1 MKNALDWM
9 VAIAVF
15 LDKPVALWN
24 ASPRASIAL
33 AALRATL
40 KVMSA
45 RVVDAASLELLIL
58 PAHLAEPPA
67 NPDPIAMHRALQA
80 LRAARHQEAQR
91 SPLAV

>member
-9 VAIAVF
+9 VATAVF

-40 KVMSA
+40 KV
-45 RVVDAASLELLIL
+45 
-58 PAHLAEPPA
+58 
-67 NPDPIAMHRALQA
+67 N
-80 LRAARHQEAQR
+80 LRAWWTPRA
-91 SPLAV
+91 SNS